1 MWMLKRVSNFES
13 AINLKW
19 MSDYLLQRVHI
30 DVRLYIIWKVY
41 NLTQPLPIIILYL
54 LPSSLILAQVT
65 SKAQEMLDVSKVPS
79 SSMNSLFD
87 SWILSKVT
95 KVNLRSLWAKSKGQ
109 LLWYQLL
116 LRSFWSHWWSVQ
128 SDWLSTAVWINQGS
142 N

>member
-65 SKAQEMLDVSKVPS
+65 SKAPEMLDVSKVPS

-116 LRSFWSHWWSVQ
+116 LRSFWSRWLSVQ